1 MAASDS
7 VGKTKRI
14 AVYGATGFTGRLIA
28 RELKGLDADFVV
40 AGRDRGK
47 LEGFSEELGGVPV
60 AAVGLDDPEGL
71 RTMLDGCSVV
81 IGATGPFCLHAEP
94 LVAAAAETGTH
105 YLDTTGEQP
114 FIRMVFEKYGRR
126 AAETGAA
133 LVSGMGFDYAPGDM
147 IAALTAEGMGPLDEL
162 TVAYHVE
169 DFAPTH
175 GTGLSALEMM
185 AGGDVVFADGEW
197 RPAPRSGKG
206 GRWRFGGSIG
216 EQPML
221 RYPAG
226 EQITVPRHVETRSV
240 RTLLN
245 GMVVP
250 PRLMPLAVAATPLL
264 GAAMRSPLRAVAAA
278 GVRRMPAAPS
288 EKARKK
294 STFTVECEARAGF
307 RTRRGA
313 VHGSDVYGLT
323 AVCLTN
329 GALIC
334 ADSTYD
340 HKGALAPA
348 QAFDPSSFLDA
359 LDLEV
364 TIEALSPPR

>member
-1 MAASDS
+1 VPAASVS
-7 VGKTKRI
+7 
-14 AVYGATGFTGRLIA
+14 
-28 RELKGLDADFVV
+28 
-40 AGRDRGK
+40 
-47 LEGFSEELGGVPV
+47 
-60 AAVGLDDPEGL
+60 LDDPGGL
-71 RTMLDGCSVV
+71 RELLDGCSVV
-81 IGATGPFCLHAEP
+81 IGAAGPFCLHAEP

-114 FIRMVFEKYGRR
+114 FIRMVFEKYGAR
-126 AAETGAA
+126 AAQTGAA
-133 LVSGMGFDYAPGDM
+133 LVSGMGFDYAPGDLV
-147 IAALTAEGMGPLDEL
+147 AALTAEGMGPLDEL

-169 DFAPTH
+169 NFAPTH
-175 GTGLSALEMM
+175 GTGLSALEML
-185 AGGDVVFADGEW
+185 AGRDVVYADGDW

-206 GRWRFGGSIG
+206 GKWRFADPIG

-226 EQITVPRHVETRSV
+226 EQITVPRHVETRNV
-240 RTLLN
+240 RTLLS

-264 GAAMRSPLRAVAAA
+264 GAAMRTPLRKAA
-278 GVRRMPAAPS
+278 GAVVRRMPAAPS

-294 STFTVECEARAGF
+294 STFTVECETRAGT

-323 AVCLTN
+323 ANCLAN

-334 ADSTYD
+334 ADPSYD
-340 HKGALAPA
+340 RKGALAPA
-348 QAFDPSSFLDA
+348 QAFDPSSFLGA
-359 LDLEV
+359 LELEV
-364 TIEALSPPR
+364 AIDPPSPTQEPRESRGGPPPSA

>member
-1 MAASDS
+1 MQ
-7 VGKTKRI
+7 RI
-14 AVYGATGFTGRLIA
+14 GVYGATGLTGGLIA
-28 RELKGLDADFVV
+28 RELKELGADFEL

-47 LEGFSEELGGVPV
+47 LEALSGELGGVPV
-60 AAVGLDDPEGL
+60 AAVGLDPEGL
-71 RTMLDGCSVV
+71 REMLGGCAVV
-81 IGATGPFCLHAEP
+81 IGAAGPFCLHAEP
-94 LVAAAAETGTH
+94 LVAAAADTGTH

-114 FIRMVFEKYGRR
+114 FIRMVFEKYGAR

-133 LVSGMGFDYAPGDM
+133 LVSGMGFDYAPGDL
-147 IAALTAEGMGPLDEL
+147 IAALTADGMGPLDEL

-185 AGGDVVFADGEW
+185 AGGDVVYVDGEW
-197 RPAPRSGKG
+197 RPAPRSGGG
-206 GRWRFGGSIG
+206 GRWRFAGSIG
-216 EQPML
+216 ERAML

-240 RTLLN
+240 RTLLS

-250 PRLMPLAVAATPLL
+250 PRLMPLAVATTPLL
-264 GAAMRSPLRAVAAA
+264 GAAMRTPLRRLAAA
-278 GVRRMPAAPS
+278 GVRRMPAGPS
-288 EKARKK
+288 EAARKK
-294 STFTVECEARAGF
+294 ATFTVECEARAGS

-323 AVCLTN
+323 AKCLAN
-329 GALIC
+329 GALLC
-334 ADSTYD
+334 ANPSYN

-348 QAFDPSSFLDA
+348 QAFDPASFLSA

-364 TIEALSPPR
+364 QIDPKSPPR